1 MSLAGLVA
9 YDSSDESDNEDCP
22 KENTT
27 KNVEIT
33 ISSDNLKNSKS
44 IQNDIKS
51 KLPEPRQKIQ
61 ENDRL
66 DSSNDVGNSS
76 SSLFFNILPKPK
88 NEIINE
94 EIDEELDDIPVMSM
108 KNITIEKPIKK
119 IREPVKISIPSL
131 SDYDDVEEPTKV
143 IRKPQPSKGLPGVL
157 ANIPPPK
164 SELISTKNMV
174 PHVLTKKSG
183 SVTSLALKPTQ
194 VKKNAQNHTQVNKQ
208 VEETKTS
215 KALDA
220 ITYAS
225 DSSDEEDTKVSS
237 KSGID
242 FFSLSEPVNLPIS
255 EQALASHLLPMPEK
269 MEISNCVGETTNN
282 VEEPEVNGQNQK
294 TLTSTVMNLP
304 RDEILMKNKAAIGPK
319 LPVPEQEFRLDS
331 EGNVAFDDKAIEY
344 LCGKRGV
351 KRKHQ
356 IVNETE
362 IIDINGEDIKPDERD
377 WLIKALTEEPVQ
389 RPVSLGSGPSGQ
401 SKKKHQITYLAHQ
414 AKAMELELKNQWA
427 ANKLARNQAKSK
439 YGF

>member
-1 MSLAGLVA
+1 M
-9 YDSSDESDNEDCP
+9 
-22 KENTT
+22 
-27 KNVEIT
+27 I
-33 ISSDNLKNSKS
+33 
-44 IQNDIKS
+44 
-51 KLPEPRQKIQ
+51 
-61 ENDRL
+61 
-66 DSSNDVGNSS
+66 
-76 SSLFFNILPKPK
+76 
-88 NEIINE
+88 
-94 EIDEELDDIPVMSM
+94 
-108 KNITIEKPIKK
+108 
-119 IREPVKISIPSL
+119 
-131 SDYDDVEEPTKV
+131 
-143 IRKPQPSKGLPGVL
+143 
-157 ANIPPPK
+157 
-164 SELISTKNMV
+164 
-174 PHVLTKKSG
+174 PHVLTKKPS
-183 SVTSLALKPTQ
+183 SVTPLALKPTQ
-194 VKKNAQNHTQVNKQ
+194 IKKSAQNHTQIKKQ

-225 DSSDEEDTKVSS
+225 DSEDEEDTKVSS

-269 MEISNCVGETTNN
+269 MEVSNCAAETTND
-282 VEEPEVNGQNQK
+282 VEEPEVNDQDQR

-304 RDEILMKNKAAIGPK
+304 RDEILMKNKAAVGPK

-344 LCGKRGV
+344 LCGKRGI

-362 IIDINGEDIKPDERD
+362 IIDINGEDIKPDKRD

-427 ANKLARNQAKSK
+427 ANKLARKQAKSK